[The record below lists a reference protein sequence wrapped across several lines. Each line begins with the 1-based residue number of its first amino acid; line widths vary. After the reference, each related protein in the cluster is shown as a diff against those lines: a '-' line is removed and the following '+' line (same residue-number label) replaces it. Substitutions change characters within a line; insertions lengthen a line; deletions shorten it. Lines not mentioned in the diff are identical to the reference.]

1 MPSLKVVWHNLKA
14 YDNLVGIGEIAR
26 RYFAMNAFDGVL
38 TMIGVFMGNL
48 AAGVDKPVIVLT
60 TGLTTSIAMGV
71 SGLWGAYLTE
81 TAERQRE
88 LDDLSH
94 YTLTDLNNSR
104 IGQASRVAVTTSIAM
119 GVSGLWGAYLTET
132 AERQRE
138 LDDLSHYTL
147 TDLNNSRIGQAS
159 RVAVIIVAVVDG
171 LSPLLAALMVLS
183 PFMVVQLWPANAWPI
198 SWVYYTALGLA
209 LLTLFGLGMFLG
221 RISRQNLW
229 LFGLKTVMAGVLSIL
244 ISYLLRGVEY

>member
-104 IGQASRVAVTTSIAM
+104 IGQASRVAV
-119 GVSGLWGAYLTET
+119 
-132 AERQRE
+132 
-138 LDDLSHYTL
+138 
-147 TDLNNSRIGQAS
+147 
-159 RVAVIIVAVVDG
+159 IIVAVVDG
-171 LSPLLAALMVLS
+171 LSPLLAALLVLS
-183 PFMVVQLWPANAWPI
+183 PFMIVQFWPANAWPI

-221 RISRQNLW
+221 RISRQSLW